1 MFLNKK
7 QNILINL
14 TIFTLL
20 IITLCEAAD
29 KKQGK

>member
-14 TIFTLL
+14 TIFTFL
-20 IITLCEAAD
+20 ITLCEAAD